1 MSQENVELA
10 LESVRRF
17 KPNLDEWARLWYPQT
32 RMSVPEEWPEPGP
45 FIGLEAVRRQ
55 FDQAFAVMSDFRI
68 VDVEVVADSGPWV
81 VLTYRV
87 HGEGATSGL
96 EADFNLAATYRVQDG
111 LLSEV
116 HLRWGVAEAL
126 EAAGLRDG

>member
-1 MSQENVELA
+1 MSEENVELA

-17 KPNLDEWARLWYPQT
+17 KPDLDEWAKLWHPETRL
-32 RMSVPEEWPEPGP
+32 SVPEGWPEPGP

-55 FDQAFAVMSDFRI
+55 FEQGFLIASDFRI
-68 VDVEVVADSGPWV
+68 EDVEVVADSGPWV

-96 EADFNLAATYRVQDG
+96 ELDFNLAATYRVQDR

-116 HLRWGVAEAL
+116 HLRWGIDDAL
-126 EAAGLRDG
+126 EAAGLGE